1 MVWIAVHLPRTC
13 LVWFVGVQLI
23 FFSLMAKGAS

>member
-1 MVWIAVHLPRTC
+1 MVWLAVHLPRTY

-23 FFSLMAKGAS
+23 LFSLMAKGTA